1 MGTSRSGGATGHRG
15 SAGEDL
21 HKHHEVCLDVPAA
34 GGLQPRHGRHVQ
46 EDHEGDC
53 LPHLQRRLLWREQQN
68 LYDLAVGAAM
78 EKCMQLAP
86 AIDLINLLSPR
97 NQFNSLFPSV
107 NRKNPFEQFQAYK
120 DIDQLTSL
128 WRNKRSADAS
138 SGLIQIDEDDFIE
151 FLEDFADYKGNMATK
166 IGNLT
171 CVMTELK
178 VNIKEY
184 TKDMAEVEEF
194 DLTETEIVADP
205 EWRARLSRGYQDCY
219 DISES
224 IPSQA
229 LTGNPL
235 KRMFG
240 RQMMFFKCAK
250 KNEVTNCALGQM
262 KRWVEQFYGT
272 ANNLTEYGLPEDAYE
287 AAGLGLM
294 VLNNAASEEE
304 QFVSDFFW
312 GASGH

>member
-1 MGTSRSGGATGHRG
+1 MGTSRSGGATGHGG
-15 SAGEDL
+15 SAGEDP

-46 EDHEGDC
+46 EDHEGDR
-53 LPHLQRRLLWREQQN
+53 LPHLQRRLLGENNKN

-78 EKCMQLAP
+78 EKCMQPAP

-171 CVMTELK
+171 CVMTEMNLLTPELK
-178 VNIKEY
+178 
-184 TKDMAEVEEF
+184 EF

-205 EWRARLSRGYQDCY
+205 EWRARLSRGYQDCC

-229 LTGNPL
+229 LMGNPL

-250 KNEVTNCALGQM
+250 KNE
-262 KRWVEQFYGT
+262 
-272 ANNLTEYGLPEDAYE
+272 
-287 AAGLGLM
+287 
-294 VLNNAASEEE
+294 
-304 QFVSDFFW
+304 
-312 GASGH
+312 

>member
-1 MGTSRSGGATGHRG
+1 MGLLAG
-15 SAGEDL
+15 SSLAMDDMFKKIMKETAFHTFNAACFGENN
-21 HKHHEVCLDVPAA
+21 K
-34 GGLQPRHGRHVQ
+34 
-46 EDHEGDC
+46 
-53 LPHLQRRLLWREQQN
+53 N

-97 NQFNSLFPSV
+97 V

-171 CVMTELK
+171 CVMTEMNLLTPELK
-178 VNIKEY
+178 VNIEEY

-287 AAGLGLM
+287 AAGLGIM

-312 GASGH
+312 GAPGH

>member
-1 MGTSRSGGATGHRG
+1 MGVEAAELLGTEAVPGKITTSTMKFVLMSLLLAG
-15 SAGEDL
+15 SSLAMDDMFKKIMKETAFHTFNAACFGENN
-21 HKHHEVCLDVPAA
+21 K
-34 GGLQPRHGRHVQ
+34 
-46 EDHEGDC
+46 
-53 LPHLQRRLLWREQQN
+53 N

-97 NQFNSLFPSV
+97 SQFNSLFPSV

-151 FLEDFADYKGNMATK
+151 FLEDFADYKGNMETK
-166 IGNLT
+166 
-171 CVMTELK
+171 
-178 VNIKEY
+178 
-184 TKDMAEVEEF
+184 
-194 DLTETEIVADP
+194 IVADP

-229 LTGNPL
+229 LVGNPL

-272 ANNLTEYGLPEDAYE
+272 ANNLTGYGLPEDAYE

-312 GASGH
+312 GAPGH

>member
-1 MGTSRSGGATGHRG
+1 MGGKITTSTMKFVLMSLLLAG
-15 SAGEDL
+15 SSLAMDDMFKKIMKETAFHTFNAACFGENN
-21 HKHHEVCLDVPAA
+21 K
-34 GGLQPRHGRHVQ
+34 
-46 EDHEGDC
+46 
-53 LPHLQRRLLWREQQN
+53 N

-120 DIDQLTSL
+120 DIDQLT
-128 WRNKRSADAS
+128 
-138 SGLIQIDEDDFIE
+138 
-151 FLEDFADYKGNMATK
+151 
-166 IGNLT
+166 
-171 CVMTELK
+171 CVMTEMNLLTPELK
-178 VNIKEY
+178 VNIEEY

-229 LTGNPL
+229 LMGNPL

-312 GASGH
+312 GAPGH

>member
-1 MGTSRSGGATGHRG
+1 MSLLLAG
-15 SAGEDL
+15 SSLAMDDMFKKIMKETAFHTFNAACFGENN
-21 HKHHEVCLDVPAA
+21 K
-34 GGLQPRHGRHVQ
+34 
-46 EDHEGDC
+46 
-53 LPHLQRRLLWREQQN
+53 N

-171 CVMTELK
+171 CVMTEMNLLTPELK
-178 VNIKEY
+178 VNIEEY

-312 GASGH
+312 GAPGH

>member
-1 MGTSRSGGATGHRG
+1 MGLLAG
-15 SAGEDL
+15 SSLAMDDMFKKIMKETAFHTFNAACFGENN
-21 HKHHEVCLDVPAA
+21 K
-34 GGLQPRHGRHVQ
+34 
-46 EDHEGDC
+46 
-53 LPHLQRRLLWREQQN
+53 N

-86 AIDLINLLSPR
+86 ATDLINLLSPR

-166 IGNLT
+166 IGT
-171 CVMTELK
+171 
-178 VNIKEY
+178 
-184 TKDMAEVEEF
+184 
-194 DLTETEIVADP
+194 DP

-287 AAGLGLM
+287 AAGLGIM

-312 GASGH
+312 GAPGH

>member
-1 MGTSRSGGATGHRG
+1 
-15 SAGEDL
+15 
-21 HKHHEVCLDVPAA
+21 
-34 GGLQPRHGRHVQ
+34 
-46 EDHEGDC
+46 
-53 LPHLQRRLLWREQQN
+53 
-68 LYDLAVGAAM
+68 
-78 EKCMQLAP
+78 
-86 AIDLINLLSPR
+86 
-97 NQFNSLFPSV
+97 
-107 NRKNPFEQFQAYK
+107 
-120 DIDQLTSL
+120 
-128 WRNKRSADAS
+128 
-138 SGLIQIDEDDFIE
+138 
-151 FLEDFADYKGNMATK
+151 MATK

-171 CVMTELK
+171 CVMTEMNLLTPELK
-178 VNIKEY
+178 VNIEEY

-312 GASGH
+312 GAPGH